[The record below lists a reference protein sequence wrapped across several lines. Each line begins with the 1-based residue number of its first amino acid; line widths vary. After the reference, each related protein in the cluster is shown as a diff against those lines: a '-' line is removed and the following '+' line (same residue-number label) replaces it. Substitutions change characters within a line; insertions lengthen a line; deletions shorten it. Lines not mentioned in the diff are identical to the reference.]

1 MSKQLTPA
9 LVSKIGVVYQWSI
22 LKNGKQA
29 AQWTTDLTGQGR
41 IYAGPAQTKPGCT
54 LALDDEDLVSMAS
67 GQLDSM
73 KAFMGGKLKIT
84 GNVMLA
90 QKLKALFEQSKGAT
104 VGTRP
109 TAVSLCHYDFCW

>member
-1 MSKQLTPA
+1 MASKLPNGLPTW
-9 LVSKIGVVYQWSI
+9 LDKVVPTLDQR
-22 LKNGKQA
+22 K
-29 AQWTTDLTGQGR
+29 
-41 IYAGPAQTKPGCT
+41 PKPGCT
-54 LALDDEDLVSMAS
+54 LVLNDEDLVSMAS

-109 TAVSLCHYDFCW
+109 TAVSLCHYDLCW